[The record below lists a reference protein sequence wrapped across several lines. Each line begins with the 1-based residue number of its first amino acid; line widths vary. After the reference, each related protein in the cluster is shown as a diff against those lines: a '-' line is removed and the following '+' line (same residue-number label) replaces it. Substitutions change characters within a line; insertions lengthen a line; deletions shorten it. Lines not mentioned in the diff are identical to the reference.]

1 MTAAIGRQL
10 KQSVNVFHN
19 LMLYRRLPNHTLV
32 NSIFFLYPQNGF
44 VCMCVCVCG
53 KKEWILTLIV
63 KAVYTIDAGRLMV
76 STQNEKVLGVLDLVS
91 Q

>member
-19 LMLYRRLPNHTLV
+19 LMLYRRLPIHTCKF
-32 NSIFFLYPQNGF
+32 SIPPK
-44 VCMCVCVCG
+44 MDVCVG
-53 KKEWILTLIV
+53 KRNGILTLVI
-63 KAVYTIDAGRLMV
+63 KAVYTIDAGRFMV
-76 STQNEKVLGVLDLVS
+76 STQNEKVLGILDLVS